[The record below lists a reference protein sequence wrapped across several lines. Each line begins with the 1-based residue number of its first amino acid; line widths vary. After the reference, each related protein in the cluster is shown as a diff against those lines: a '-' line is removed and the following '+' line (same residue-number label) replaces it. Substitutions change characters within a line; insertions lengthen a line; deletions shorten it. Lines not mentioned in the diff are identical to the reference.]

1 MSLTVHT
8 YDGQGSAPLEDP
20 AHISQVV
27 VNDGCV
33 VWVDLVDPGD
43 DDFACLSEEF
53 QLHPLAMDDARKHG
67 QRPKLEHYP
76 THAFLVAYSH
86 TLAEVDL
93 FVGPNWVVTVRGRNE
108 DGEPW
113 SLDAA
118 RARIERLASGA
129 VSVGALVHAVLD
141 TLVDGYFLANDA
153 FEDEVEE
160 FEERILTEQLGD
172 EDRIQ
177 AQLLSVRR
185 RLVEFRRVVVPL
197 RDVMSSLMRGDVSW
211 VDDQTRLHLQDV
223 YDHVLR
229 AIEQLDSQRELV
241 GNAVD
246 AHLAI
251 VSNRMNQVMKRL
263 TAWGAILLGAT
274 LVAGIYGMNFEHM
287 PELSWPFGYPM
298 ALGIMGLITVVGY
311 RYFSRRPWL

>member
-8 YDGQGSAPLEDP
+8 YDDGGSAPLEDP
-20 AHISQVV
+20 ADISQVV

-118 RARIERLASGA
+118 RARIGRLASGD
-129 VSVGALVHAVLD
+129 VNVGALVHTVLD

-177 AQLLSVRR
+177 AELLSVRR

-311 RYFSRRPWL
+311 RYFTRRHWL

>member
-8 YDGQGSAPLEDP
+8 YDEAGSAPLEDP
-20 AHISQVV
+20 ADISQIV

-33 VWVDLVDPGD
+33 VWVDLVDPGE

-76 THAFLVAYSH
+76 THAFLVAYSY

-118 RARIERLASGA
+118 RARIGRLASGD
-129 VSVGALVHAVLD
+129 VSVGALVHTVLD

-172 EDRIQ
+172 EDTIQ

-274 LVAGIYGMNFEHM
+274 LVAGIYGMNFENM

-311 RYFSRRPWL
+311 RYFSRRHWL